1 MERSDPD
8 FVRLVAH
15 YRPHVDAYVRRRIHH
30 DAADDVVA
38 ETFATAWRRR
48 DDLPDDGLPWLYATA
63 RYVVGTRYRSDTRW
77 ALLAERLTAVPSEPT
92 PDAAVQ
98 ITERDALVTALATL
112 SDEDRELVLLVI
124 WEGLEVREAATSLGI
139 SAGAAATRL
148 HRARAR
154 LRAALTDDAAHAGA
168 ADARTSSAMTQPSTA
183 ARPNPA
189 PAPSAGRSNPADEA
203 PSALDADL
211 EADR

>member
-8 FVRLVAH
+8 FDRLVAH

-63 RYVVGTRYRSDTRW
+63 RNVVGTRYRSDTRW

-92 PDAAVQ
+92 PDATDQ
-98 ITERDALVTALATL
+98 ITQRDALVTALATL

-148 HRARAR
+148 HRTRAR
-154 LRAALTDDAAHAGA
+154 LRAALTD
-168 ADARTSSAMTQPSTA
+168 
-183 ARPNPA
+183 
-189 PAPSAGRSNPADEA
+189 E
-203 PSALDADL
+203 ALDAGL
-211 EADR
+211 ESDR